1 MKVLLIIIGMA
12 VTKRELE
19 LSKIKSNYFCLGKI
33 SRIRKESPLCLE
45 KKKFFLGV
53 NIQSCR

>member
-1 MKVLLIIIGMA
+1 MKVLFIIIGMA

-45 KKKFFLGV
+45 KKKVFFG
-53 NIQSCR
+53 C